1 MGENHSALITTNG
14 ELFTWGNG
22 ESGALGHNNDKTYVE
37 PRLVEFFVKNNLK
50 VE

>member
-22 ESGALGHNNDKTYVE
+22 ESGALGHNNGINFNFNK
-37 PRLVEFFVKNNLK
+37 R
-50 VE
+50 